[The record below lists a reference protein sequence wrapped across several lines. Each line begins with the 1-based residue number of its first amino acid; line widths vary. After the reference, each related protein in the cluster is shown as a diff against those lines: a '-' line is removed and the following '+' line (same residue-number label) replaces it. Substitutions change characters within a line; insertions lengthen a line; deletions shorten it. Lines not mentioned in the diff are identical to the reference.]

1 MHADEIRQL
10 LHASPFRPFTVYLA
24 SDKSFVVPH
33 EDFALLTP
41 QGRTLIVSHSEKEA
55 VDLLDVALIAR
66 VEVQDQKATGS

>member
-24 SDKSFVVPH
+24 GENSFVVSH

-41 QGRTLIVSHSEKEA
+41 KGRTLIVSQTEKEA

-66 VEVQDQKATGS
+66 IEVLDQKASGS